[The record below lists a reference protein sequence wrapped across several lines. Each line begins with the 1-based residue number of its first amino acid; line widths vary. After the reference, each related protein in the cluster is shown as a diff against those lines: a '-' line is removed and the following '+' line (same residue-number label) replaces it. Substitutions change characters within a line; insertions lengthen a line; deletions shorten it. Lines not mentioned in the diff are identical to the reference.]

1 MSQPPADR
9 EHDPRPPLPVLN
21 ALLVCDEAIKE
32 EGTGK
37 ITRQL
42 IRLDDLQ
49 VIGERRLTA
58 ALGDRMA
65 AGELVFRFR
74 ALTLL
79 QPGKYEFRLFADGR
93 TLGAKSFSV
102 IEEV

>member
-1 MSQPPADR
+1 M
-9 EHDPRPPLPVLN
+9 
-21 ALLVCDEAIKE
+21 CDEAIKE

-74 ALTLL
+74 TLTLL
-79 QPGKYEFRLFADGR
+79 QAGRYEFRLFADGR
-93 TLGAKSFSV
+93 TLGAKSFNV